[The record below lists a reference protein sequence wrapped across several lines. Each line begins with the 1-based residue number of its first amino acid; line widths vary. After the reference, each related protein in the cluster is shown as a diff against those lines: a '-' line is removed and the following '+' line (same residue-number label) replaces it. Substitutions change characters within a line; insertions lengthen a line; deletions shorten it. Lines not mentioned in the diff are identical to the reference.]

1 MWKNENQKVVAQVA
15 IGIAAIVLLF
25 CLENAD
31 KITQFAVFL
40 PVYVLLG
47 ASVFKDAFADFK
59 NGKFL
64 RESFLMAAATLGA
77 AVLGEFSESLAV
89 LVFYTLGEFLEDKAT
104 DHSKKTLAAL
114 AGLKSDTARVVEDGV
129 EKIVDSNKVKI
140 GAVVRINAFEKIPLD
155 SELLND
161 EVWLDTRAL
170 TGESAPRRILKGGEL
185 LAGAINGE
193 KSILAKT
200 LRPLSESSV
209 AKILKLVTDARE
221 KKAQFEKFITR
232 FAGIYTPFVVFSALF
247 IGIFPPLF
255 FSANFSEW
263 IFRALVLL
271 VVSCPCAFM
280 IGVPL
285 VYFCAIGRASK
296 LGIVIKGGVFVDIL
310 AKTQFV
316 VFDKTGTLTHGNF
329 ALQKMAI
336 TENST
341 ISAENLLKLAAA
353 TEKGSS
359 HPIAKSIVDFVQTID
374 SFEKIDTT
382 EIRGKGI
389 RARIDSQEILIGTLD
404 FLKESGVKIPE
415 KSPKT
420 FAWNGNSWE
429 ESTEESWDSFNV
441 LMAINGVL
449 QGAFFCEDQVRESAA
464 PLLESLNK
472 SKIHTAILSGD
483 TESRVRFLADKLGIA
498 NFKAALLPE
507 EKVAAFQKIAAGK
520 TAIFVGDGINDSP
533 VLAAADAGVSLGG
546 SGSAAALEN
555 ADVVLMND
563 SLTSLAAA
571 IALAKSSRRI
581 LWQNVALALGV
592 KFAALALGALG
603 LLSMWLAIFADTGVT
618 LLVVL
623 NALRIFKFNQKS
635 PTPQPAQIFYK
646 KICG

>member
-1 MWKNENQKVVAQVA
+1 MWKNENQQVTAQVG

-25 CLENAD
+25 CFESAE
-31 KITQFAVFL
+31 KIAQFALFL
-40 PVYVLLG
+40 PVYMFLG
-47 ASVFKDAFADFK
+47 AKVFKKAFSDLK

-64 RESFLMAAATLGA
+64 RESFLMAIATLGA

-114 AGLKSDTARVVEDGV
+114 AGLKSETARIVENKV
-129 EKIVDSNKVKI
+129 EKIVHSNTVPI
-140 GAVVRINAFEKIPLD
+140 GSILRINAFEKIPLD
-155 SELLND
+155 SELLSN

-170 TGESAPRRILKGGEL
+170 TGESAPRRVLKGGEL

-193 KSILAKT
+193 KSILART

-209 AKILKLVTDARE
+209 AKILKLVTQARE

-232 FAGIYTPFVVFSALF
+232 FASIYTPFVVFLALF

-255 FSANFSEW
+255 LNANLNEW

-310 AKTQFV
+310 AKTQCV

-329 ALQKMAI
+329 ALQQMAI
-336 TENST
+336 AENSKNT
-341 ISAENLLKLAAA
+341 ELSTHRILNLAAA
-353 TEKGSS
+353 AEKASS
-359 HPIAKSIVDFVQTID
+359 HPIAKSIVNFVQSID

-389 RARIDSQEILIGTLD
+389 RAEIDKQTILIGSLD
-404 FLKESGVKIPE
+404 FLKESGIQIPE

-420 FAWNGNSWE
+420 LAWSGKKWE
-429 ESTEESWDSFNV
+429 ESSAKSWDSFNV

-449 QGAFFCEDQVRESAA
+449 KGAFFCEDQVRESAA
-464 PLLESLNK
+464 PLLKELKK
-472 SKIHTAILSGD
+472 SNIHTAILSGD
-483 TESRVRFLADKLGIA
+483 TTSRVRFLAEKLGIA
-498 NFKAALLPE
+498 DFKAALLPD
-507 EKVAAFQKIAAGK
+507 EKVAALNTIAAGK

-533 VLAAADAGVSLGG
+533 VLAAANAGVALGA

-563 SLTSLAAA
+563 SLTSLASA
-571 IALAKSSRRI
+571 IALAKKSRRI

-603 LLSMWLAIFADTGVT
+603 LLSMWLAIFADTGIT

-623 NALRIFKFNQKS
+623 NALRIFKFKQES
-635 PTPQPAQIFYK
+635 V
-646 KICG
+646 